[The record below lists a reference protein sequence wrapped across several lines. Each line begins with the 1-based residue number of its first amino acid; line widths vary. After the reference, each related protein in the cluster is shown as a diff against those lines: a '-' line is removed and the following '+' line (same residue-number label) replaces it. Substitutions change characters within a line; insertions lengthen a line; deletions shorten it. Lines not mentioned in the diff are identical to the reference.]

1 MVRATFAG
9 FQTALTS
16 LQANSKKLDVTSQN
30 LANMNVEGYTR
41 QQLKTS
47 SLNYENPVSF
57 YMNENDVNV
66 GFGVSMEAVIQLRDK
81 FLDVQYREQNAP
93 TSYNETIEYS
103 LNAVANYF
111 DESNTDGIRQSFD
124 DIQKA
129 LTTMQDTSKVQD
141 PVYEGQLQSTMEAT
155 CVLLN
160 SAARTIKTAE
170 DNEFEKLAGAGTS
183 ENGAV
188 ETINTLLRE
197 IGELNQKIKH
207 NQLIGNS
214 ALELQDERNLKID
227 QLSSYIP
234 ISVESFSETY
244 QVQKKDSSGNPL
256 TDTNGDPVTETRYRI
271 YNYDEFGKVCGR
283 SDWPED
289 IRINMNYTTVDSNGA
304 TVNGTMTLVNGTY
317 LDATNKNYG
326 SVKLY
331 GFDETTQRSDTYT
344 KWSSTNPAATGPLDV
359 QLDFTSVGTSDTG
372 AKITATTFTTS
383 NSASVKGDKS
393 IRLGGGSVQA
403 SIDMLA
409 KSDPSGTPTS
419 GLKQGTYY
427 GYDYYMDQLDALAK
441 DFAYEMNVYNHMGN
455 NWNYPDVSASQAKTN
470 AENALKT
477 VTTATD
483 NYLMLVNRNT
493 QTAKAEEK
501 TYTSSTKKY
510 LDSEITAENISLSA
524 KWVNGSTK
532 VGLKGSDSNET
543 ILNMLN
549 SFTQPHELL
558 DDKTFANY
566 MNTLS
571 TKLANDQ
578 SNNKDAL
585 DTNKAVLNSISSS
598 KDQISG
604 ISLDEEAANM
614 MTYVSSYNAA
624 AKIMNAFDETLQTL
638 LSIV

>member
-66 GFGVSMEAVIQLRDK
+66 GFGVSMDAVVQLRDK

-155 CVLLN
+155 CILLN

-188 ETINTLLRE
+188 ETINNLLRE

-234 ISVESFSETY
+234 ITVESFSETY
-244 QVQKKDSSGNPL
+244 EV
-256 TDTNGDPVTETRYRI
+256 NGETRYRI
-271 YNYDEFGKVCGR
+271 YTYDENGKIWGR

-289 IRINMNYTTVDSNGA
+289 LRINMNYTTVDSTGA

-317 LDATNKNYG
+317 LDAENKNYG
-326 SVKLY
+326 SVKLK
-331 GFDETTQRSDTYT
+331 GFNEATQRSDIYT

-359 QLDFTSVGTSDTG
+359 QLDFTSV
-372 AKITATTFTTS
+372 ATS
-383 NSASVKGDKS
+383 NKGARIAAETLTTANSATAKTENF

-427 GYDYYMDQLDALAK
+427 GYDYYMDQLDNLAQN
-441 DFAYEMNVYNHMGN
+441 FAFEMNVYNHMGN
-455 NWNYPDVSASQAKTN
+455 NWNYPTESAATAKDN
-470 AENALKT
+470 AINALKPGS
-477 VTTATD
+477 TAAD
-483 NYLMLVNRNT
+483 NYLMLVNRKS
-493 QTAKAEEK
+493 QTATAEEK
-501 TYTSSTKKY
+501 TYPSSTKKY
-510 LDSEITAENISLSA
+510 LDSEITAENIALSA
-524 KWVNGSTK
+524 NWINGSTK

-558 DDKTFANY
+558 GDKTVANY

-585 DTNKAVLNSISSS
+585 DTNKAVLNSISTS